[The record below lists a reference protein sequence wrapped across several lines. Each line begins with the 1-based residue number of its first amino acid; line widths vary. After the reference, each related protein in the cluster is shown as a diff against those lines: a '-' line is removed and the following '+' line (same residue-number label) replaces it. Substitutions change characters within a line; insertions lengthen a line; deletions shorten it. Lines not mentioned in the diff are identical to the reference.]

1 MNKWKIAFFTLA
13 GTVLFAV
20 ILVVFLATKPVDDV
34 DLTKSTENDVAEGN
48 VLVVQTTAREF
59 ESISKNYLK
68 DAAKGSPLPIDFT
81 VGDDIQ
87 LRSKLTVFY
96 TEIPITMNFEPIVDE
111 NGNIILKQTGMNV
124 GLLNIPPETT
134 MKIMRDTVEFP
145 SWITVNPND
154 AEIYVD
160 LSRVN
165 IASGSRVRA
174 KELDLP
180 NDKILLEI
188 IVPTELGSEE

>member
-1 MNKWKIAFFTLA
+1 MMNKWKIAFFTLA
-13 GTVLFAV
+13 GTVLFAI
-20 ILVVFLATKPVDDV
+20 ILVVYLATKQVDDV
-34 DLTKSTENDVAEGN
+34 NLKKGTESDTIEENI
-48 VLVVQTTAREF
+48 LVVQTTTKEF
-59 ESISKNYLK
+59 ESISKKFLK
-68 DAAKGSPLPIDFT
+68 DASMGSPLPIDFT

-87 LRSKLTVFY
+87 LKSKLTVFY
-96 TEIPITMNFEPIVDE
+96 TEIPITMNFEPIVDDS
-111 NGNIILKQTGMNV
+111 GNIILKQTEMNV

-145 SWITVNPND
+145 SWITVNPNK

-160 LSRVN
+160 LSRIN

-188 IVPTELGSEE
+188 IVPTE

>member
-1 MNKWKIAFFTLA
+1 MNKWKIAFFALA
-13 GTVLFAV
+13 GTILFAI
-20 ILVVFLATKPVDDV
+20 ILVVYLATKPVDDV
-34 DLTKSTENDVAEGN
+34 NLTKSSESDAAEGN
-48 VLVVQTTAREF
+48 VLVVQTTTKEF
-59 ESISKNYLK
+59 ESISKKFLK

-81 VGDDIQ
+81 VSEDIQ
-87 LRSKLTVFY
+87 LKSKLTVFY

-111 NGNIILKQTGMNV
+111 SGNITLKQTGMNV

-134 MKIMRDTVEFP
+134 MKIMKDTVEFP
-145 SWITVNPND
+145 SWITVNPNK

-160 LSRVN
+160 LSRLN

-188 IVPTELGSEE
+188 IVPAE

>member
-13 GTVLFAV
+13 GTVLFAI
-20 ILVVFLATKPVDDV
+20 ILVVYLATKQVDDV
-34 DLTKSTENDVAEGN
+34 NLKKGTESDTIEENI
-48 VLVVQTTAREF
+48 LVVQTTTKEF
-59 ESISKNYLK
+59 ESISKKFLK
-68 DAAKGSPLPIDFT
+68 DAAMGSPLPIDFT

-87 LRSKLTVFY
+87 LKSKLTVFY
-96 TEIPITMNFEPIVDE
+96 TEIPITMNFEPIVDDS
-111 NGNIILKQTGMNV
+111 GNIILKQTEMNV

-145 SWITVNPND
+145 SWITVNPNK

-160 LSRVN
+160 LSRIN

-188 IVPTELGSEE
+188 IVPTE

>member
-13 GTVLFAV
+13 GTVLFAI
-20 ILVVFLATKPVDDV
+20 ILVVYLATKPVEDV
-34 DLTKSTENDVAEGN
+34 NLVESSENDEIEGN
-48 VLVVQTTAREF
+48 VLVVETTAKEF
-59 ESISKNYLK
+59 ESISKKYLK

-81 VGDDIQ
+81 VGNDIQ
-87 LRSKLTVFY
+87 LKSQLTVFY

-111 NGNIILKQTGMNV
+111 RGNIILKQTGMNV

-145 SWITVNPND
+145 SWITVNPNE

-180 NDKILLEI
+180 NNKILLEI
-188 IVPTELGSEE
+188 IVPAE

>member
-1 MNKWKIAFFTLA
+1 MNKWKSAFFALA
-13 GTVLFAV
+13 GTILFA
-20 ILVVFLATKPVDDV
+20 ILLVVYLATKPVEDIN
-34 DLTKSTENDVAEGN
+34 LTKSSESDATEGN
-48 VLVVQTTAREF
+48 VLLVQTTTKEF
-59 ESISKNYLK
+59 ESISKKFLK

-81 VGDDIQ
+81 VGEDIQ
-87 LRSKLTVFY
+87 LKSKLMVFY

-111 NGNIILKQTGMNV
+111 TGNIILKQTGMNV

-134 MKIMRDTVEFP
+134 MKIMRDTVDFP
-145 SWITVNPND
+145 TWITVNPNK

-160 LSRVN
+160 LSRLN

-188 IVPTELGSEE
+188 IVPSE